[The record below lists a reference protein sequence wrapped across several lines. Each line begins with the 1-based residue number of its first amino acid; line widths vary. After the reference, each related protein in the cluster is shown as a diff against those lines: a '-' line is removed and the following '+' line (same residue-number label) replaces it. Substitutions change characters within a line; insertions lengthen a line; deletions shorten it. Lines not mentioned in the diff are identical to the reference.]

1 MMLSKAEKQELVRE
15 LGERFKTNP
24 SLFVVE
30 YKGLSVKDMEKLRR
44 RLKKAKADFRVTKNT
59 LLKIASHETDVEK
72 IKDLFDGP
80 TAVAICKEDPVSIA
94 KVFTESV
101 KELPV
106 LKLKGGIVEGKII
119 GVDEVSK
126 LSQLPSRE
134 MLLAQILGLLSS
146 PISNLM
152 GTLMEVQR
160 RLLYALGAVKEMKE
174 KWQRLRELMLFH
186 ISNVQVCLRSRS

>member
-1 MMLSKAEKQELVRE
+1 MLNKAQKQELVRDFN
-15 LGERFKTNP
+15 ERFKANP

-44 RLKKAKADFRVTKNT
+44 RLKKARADFRVTKNS
-59 LLKIASHETDVEK
+59 LLKIASRGTEIEK

-80 TAVAICKEDPVSIA
+80 TAIAICNENPVSVA
-94 KVFTESV
+94 KVFTESI
-101 KELPV
+101 KELPI

-119 GVDEVSK
+119 GIDEVSK

-134 MLLAQILGLLSS
+134 VLLAQFLGLLSS

-152 GTLMEVQR
+152 GTLMELQR
-160 RLLYALGAVKEMKE
+160 RLLYVLNAVKDIKE
-174 KWQRLRELMLFH
+174 KKDK
-186 ISNVQVCLRSRS
+186 N